1 MMYKEQEITSRLAD
15 YALELCHK
23 ENIEPLSINPI
34 IETIIY
40 AGCDY
45 VFSAFEKGKLDQ
57 NTFEEIIETL
67 SHRET
72 LNLTTKIT
80 NPETWY
86 FIDKIVD
93 LPYKTTSYF
102 LPISGSFSVYLN
114 SLSDENFS
122 RFKKRLAGY
131 DHFLFTDGENF
142 MKFMKT
148 PSLSFLKDDNIKT
161 GFSKERLKIIRD
173 STAQALYREKESQ
186 EYLIENDI
194 RALIKNIDLPILD
207 KRMKVEIDADMFYQ
221 KDVRDFF
228 ELGEIKISEKE
239 FNFLRKIQLN
249 ATRPFDNFGM
259 DIKYPQFQQDEIDIL
274 NDIKE
279 FNGSLKEYLSKDK
292 IKLIEDVFRLNQIKP
307 KVKQKTLNSI

>member
-1 MMYKEQEITSRLAD
+1 MYKEQEITSRLAD

>member
-1 MMYKEQEITSRLAD
+1 MYKEQEITSRLAD

-279 FNGSLKEYLSKDK
+279 FNGSLKEFLSEEK

>member
-67 SHRET
+67 SYRET

-279 FNGSLKEYLSKDK
+279 FNGSLKEFLSEEK

>member
-1 MMYKEQEITSRLAD
+1 MYKEQEITSRLAD
-15 YALELCHK
+15 YALELCNK

-114 SLSDENFS
+114 SLSDESLS

-131 DHFLFTDGENF
+131 DHFLFTDGDSF
-142 MKFMKT
+142 TTT

-279 FNGSLKEYLSKDK
+279 FNGSLKEFLSEEK

>member
-67 SHRET
+67 SYRET

-186 EYLIENDI
+186 EYLIKNDI

-279 FNGSLKEYLSKDK
+279 FNGSLKEFLSEEK

>member
-131 DHFLFTDGENF
+131 DHFLFTDGDSF
-142 MKFMKT
+142 TTT

-279 FNGSLKEYLSKDK
+279 FNGSLKEFLSEEK

>member
-142 MKFMKT
+142 MKT

-279 FNGSLKEYLSKDK
+279 FNGSLKEFLSEEK

>member
-279 FNGSLKEYLSKDK
+279 FNGSLKEFLSEEK

>member
-1 MMYKEQEITSRLAD
+1 M
-15 YALELCHK
+15 
-23 ENIEPLSINPI
+23 
-34 IETIIY
+34 
-40 AGCDY
+40 
-45 VFSAFEKGKLDQ
+45 
-57 NTFEEIIETL
+57 
-67 SHRET
+67 
-72 LNLTTKIT
+72 
-80 NPETWY
+80 
-86 FIDKIVD
+86 
-93 LPYKTTSYF
+93 
-102 LPISGSFSVYLN
+102 
-114 SLSDENFS
+114 
-122 RFKKRLAGY
+122 
-131 DHFLFTDGENF
+131 FTDGDSF
-142 MKFMKT
+142 TTT

-279 FNGSLKEYLSKDK
+279 FNGSLKEFLSEEK

>member
-114 SLSDENFS
+114 SLSDESLS

-131 DHFLFTDGENF
+131 DHFLFTDGDSF
-142 MKFMKT
+142 TTT

-259 DIKYPQFQQDEIDIL
+259 DIKYPQFQQDEIDTL

-279 FNGSLKEYLSKDK
+279 FNGSLKEFLSEEK